1 MTHHL
6 GGKQLERHGPK
17 LCHSRSALQAK
28 PCTQCD
34 CKSVEICIKNLRI
47 YCDFETCLYC
57 WIISGVVLAGPTEIL
72 GSEWNLFHSF
82 LRTVSEWNLFHSFL
96 WTVSEWNRFHSFPRT
111 VSEWN
116 RFHAF
121 PRTVSE
127 WNLFH
132 SFLRTVSEWNR
143 FHSFPRTVSEWNRFH
158 SFPRTVSEWNLFH
171 SFPCTVS
178 EWNLFHS
185 WSLRMEPLPLLPP
198 YSPWMELFHSFPSTV
213 SEWNLT
219 RRRRRRRRLFTA
231 ESVWSTEFPITCS
244 QFKLLGSL
252 VYLKFTA
259 YAGWASSS

>member
-1 MTHHL
+1 MNHSAVSLLESRQYRCIKVSYNNKHKLITEICTFMTHHL

-82 LRTVSEWNLFHSFL
+82 LRTVSEWN
-96 WTVSEWNRFHSFPRT
+96 RFHSFPR
-111 VSEWN
+111 
-116 RFHAF
+116 
-121 PRTVSE
+121 
-127 WNLFH
+127 
-132 SFLRTVSEWNR
+132 
-143 FHSFPRTVSEWNRFH
+143 
-158 SFPRTVSEWNLFH
+158 
-171 SFPCTVS
+171 TVS

-198 YSPWMELFHSFPSTV
+198 YSPLMELFHSFPSTV

-219 RRRRRRRRLFTA
+219 RRRRRRRLFTA

-252 VYLKFTA
+252 VDLKFTA